1 MYKII
6 LVFLFFNFS
15 FSQTQIELNFKV
27 KKQYDLI
34 FNELNILQNKILYLN
49 KHNKQIQNKIIS
61 SQKIWIKQCD
71 SYMNR
76 KYPLNQRKDYG
87 TYFPVRWYN
96 ELIMLTKNRIKYL
109 KKTYLINY

>member
-27 KKQYDLI
+27 KKQYDLVLK
-34 FNELNILQNKILYLN
+34 ELIILQNKILNLN
-49 KHNKQIQNKIIS
+49 KHNKQVQNKIIS
-61 SQKIWIKQCD
+61 SHKIWIKQRD

-76 KYPLNQRKDYG
+76 KYPLNERKDYG

-96 ELIMLTKNRIKYL
+96 ELIMLTKKRIKFL
-109 KKTYLINY
+109 KILYKTN